1 MSRIGNTPVKIPEGV
16 ELKINEKNHVHA
28 KGPKGELEQKLHPD
42 IIVKQEDGEVNV
54 SRPTEQRRHKALHGL
69 TRSLI
74 NNLVE
79 GVSKGYEVKL
89 ELVGI
94 GYKTSAEG
102 NILHVSVGYSHD
114 IAFEIPE
121 ELSVATETKK
131 GSNPTITISGIDKQ
145 LVGQVASKVRGLRPP
160 EPYKGKGIR
169 YVGEDI
175 LTKAGKSGSKK

>member
-16 ELKINEKNHVHA
+16 EVDIQEGNRVKA
-28 KGPKGELEQKLHPD
+28 KGPKGELERKLHPD
-42 IIVKQEDGEVNV
+42 VILEQSDGEVKV

-69 TRSLI
+69 SRSLI
-74 NNLVE
+74 HNLVE
-79 GVSKGYEVKL
+79 GVNEGYSKKL

-94 GYKTSAEG
+94 GYKATTDG
-102 NILHVSVGYSHD
+102 NILHLSIGYSHD

-121 ELSVATETKK
+121 ELTVEAEQKK
-131 GSNPTITISGIDKQ
+131 ASNPLVTISGIDKQ
-145 LVGQVASKVRGLRPP
+145 LVGQIASKIRSLRPP

-175 LTKAGKSGSKK
+175 ITKAGKSGSK